1 MKAALGTAAILLMS
15 VFCAMPAT
23 AQQQSPT
30 SSRMRAQMGPMG
42 MHHGPATL
50 QSTLDFQLTIV
61 EHEFEGA
68 ADAMPEDK
76 YGFAPTNGDFKGVRT
91 FAQEVKHVA
100 AANDRFFGAILGHPP
115 AKAPNYFEQENGPDS
130 IKTKAQ
136 IMQYLRDSFAEG
148 HKAIASITNE
158 NAFQPLS
165 DAPVPF
171 LNTRAAIA
179 IFACVHANDHYGQMV
194 EYLRDNGIVP
204 PASRK
209 RPLANPPGPHAGK

>member
-1 MKAALGTAAILLMS
+1 MKTALGTAAILLIS
-15 VFCAMPAT
+15 VFGAMPAA
-23 AQQQSPT
+23 AQQSQGRS
-30 SSRMRAQMGPMG
+30 QMSTR
-42 MHHGPATL
+42 GPATL

-61 EHEFEGA
+61 EREFEGA
-68 ADAMPEDK
+68 ADAMPADK
-76 YGFAPTNGDFKGVRT
+76 YDFAPANGDFKGVRT

-100 AANDRFFGAILGHPP
+100 AADDRFFGAILGRPP

-158 NAFQPLS
+158 NAFEPLS
-165 DAPVPF
+165 NSPTPF
-171 LNTRAAIA
+171 LRTRAAIA

-204 PASRK
+204 PASRN
-209 RPLANPPGPHAGK
+209 RPLANPPTPPAGK

>member
-1 MKAALGTAAILLMS
+1 MKTALGTAAILLIS
-15 VFCAMPAT
+15 AFGAMPAA
-23 AQQQSPT
+23 AQQHS
-30 SSRMRAQMGPMG
+30 PMG
-42 MHHGPATL
+42 QRMAGHKGPATL

-68 ADAMPEDK
+68 ADAMPADK
-76 YGFAPTNGDFKGVRT
+76 YDFAPSGGNFKGVRT

-100 AANDRFFGAILGHPP
+100 AADNRFFGAILGHPP

-136 IMQYLRDSFAEG
+136 IMQYLRESFAEG

-158 NAFQPLS
+158 NAFTPLS
-165 DAPVPF
+165 DSPTPF

-179 IFACVHANDHYGQMV
+179 IFA
-194 EYLRDNGIVP
+194 
-204 PASRK
+204 
-209 RPLANPPGPHAGK
+209 

>member
-1 MKAALGTAAILLMS
+1 MKTTLGTAAILVMS
-15 VFCAMPAT
+15 VFAVMPAA
-23 AQQQSPT
+23 AQQQSG
-30 SSRMRAQMGPMG
+30 SQMGGMRPGMG
-42 MHHGPATL
+42 MHRGPATL

-68 ADAMPEDK
+68 ADAMPADK
-76 YGFAPTNGDFKGVRT
+76 YDFAPTNGDFKGVRT

-136 IMQYLRDSFAEG
+136 IMQYLRESFAEG
-148 HKAIASITNE
+148 HKAIASITDE
-158 NAFQPLS
+158 NAFQPLNDS
-165 DAPVPF
+165 PTPF

-209 RPLANPPGPHAGK
+209 RPLANPPGPHSGK